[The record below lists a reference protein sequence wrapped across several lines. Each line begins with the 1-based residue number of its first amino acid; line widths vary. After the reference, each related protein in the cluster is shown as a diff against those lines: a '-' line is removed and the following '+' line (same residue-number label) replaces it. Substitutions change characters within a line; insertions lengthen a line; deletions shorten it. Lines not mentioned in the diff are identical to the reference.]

1 MSDPI
6 QHECGL
12 ALVRLKKPLAYFHEK
27 YGSAIWG
34 LNKLYQIME
43 KEHNRGQDGVGIGCC
58 KLNPGLGQ
66 PYLFRERSAK
76 RDSLNKVMEEIF
88 DQYEKLVR
96 KNELDP
102 SDPDSVKRNFDF
114 AGEVLMGHLR
124 YGTSGRFGVGGCH
137 PYARRT
143 NWPTKTLMVLG
154 NFNMTNARDLNHHL
168 ISRGQHPIY
177 DTDTQTVLEEI
188 GFHLDEA
195 HDAIYHR
202 ERDRGTDGKDIPAVI
217 ARELD
222 LFRILGKCAEI
233 WDGGYAIAGV
243 VGNGD
248 AFVLRDPTGIRPC
261 HYYENDELI
270 AFASERVPLM
280 SVFDTDTDQVHELP
294 RGCAAVM
301 KHTGEI
307 DIKPFA
313 PKRPLRPCSFERIYF
328 SRGNDPDIYQERKK
342 LGELLVPQVLRAI
355 NHDLENT
362 IVSFVPNTAE
372 IAYYGLMDGLRRY
385 RRDEVKRSIQEAVR
399 QGTLD
404 ESRLDE
410 LILRNWPR
418 GEKIAHKDVKARTF
432 ITQEKNRG
440 KMVSLSYDIT
450 YGVMKPGDN
459 LVIVDDS
466 IVRGTTL
473 RNSIIRILARTK
485 PKSITVVSTAPQIRY
500 PDCYGIDMAEFRK
513 FIAFEAVLRLVDR
526 RGLRPLVSQIYQ
538 RCKEE
543 LTKPAEEMR
552 NCAQELYGLFS
563 EEDVSD
569 EVARM
574 IVPEDIPWRGR
585 VNVIFQTIDNLH
597 RAIPVHNGD
606 WYFSG
611 NYPTPGGYKIV
622 NQSFLDAIDD
632 RPGRPYDV
640 ML

>member
-6 QHECGL
+6 HHECGL
-12 ALVRLKKPLAYFHEK
+12 ALIRLKKPLAYFHEK
-27 YGSAIWG
+27 YGSALWG

-58 KLNPGLGQ
+58 KLDPDIGQ

-88 DQYEKLVR
+88 DQYDKLVR
-96 KNELDP
+96 RKEIDP
-102 SDPDSVKRNFDF
+102 SDPVSVKRNFDF
-114 AGEVLMGHLR
+114 AGEILMGHLR
-124 YGTSGRFGVGGCH
+124 YGTSGRFGEGGCH
-137 PYARRT
+137 PYLRRT

-168 ISRGQHPIY
+168 INRGQHPVY
-177 DTDTQTVLEEI
+177 GTDTQTVLEEI

-195 HDAIYHR
+195 HDAIYRR
-202 ERDRGTDGKDIPAVI
+202 ERDRLEGKEIPAI
-217 ARELD
+217 ISKELD
-222 LFRILGKCAEI
+222 LYRILGKSADI
-233 WDGGYAIAGV
+233 WDGGYAIAGA

-248 AFVLRDPTGIRPC
+248 AFVLRDPNGIRPC

-280 SVFDTDTDQVHELP
+280 TVFDTDISQVHELP

-307 DIKPFA
+307 TIKPFT
-313 PKRPLRPCSFERIYF
+313 PKRALRPCSFERIYF
-328 SRGNDPDIYQERKK
+328 SRGNDPDIYAERKK
-342 LGELLVPQVLRAI
+342 LGDLLVPQVLQTI
-355 NHDLENT
+355 GNDLENT
-362 IVSFVPNTAE
+362 VFSFVPNTAE
-372 IAYYGLMDGLRRY
+372 IAYHGLMDGLRRF

-399 QGTLD
+399 RGDLD
-404 ESRLDE
+404 ESRLDD

-440 KMVSLSYDIT
+440 RMVSLSYDIT

-459 LVIVDDS
+459 LVIIDDS

-473 RNSIIRILARTK
+473 RNSIIRILSRTQ
-485 PKSITVVSTAPQIRY
+485 PKSITVLSTAPQIRY

-513 FIAFEAVLRLVDR
+513 FIAFEAVLNLIDKRQM
-526 RGLRPLVSQIYQ
+526 RPFVRQIYNE
-538 RCKEE
+538 CVAE
-543 LTKPAEEMR
+543 LKKPVGEMR
-552 NCAQELYGLFS
+552 NCVKAFYAPFTN
-563 EEDVSD
+563 EEVSA
-569 EVARM
+569 EIARM
-574 IVPEDIPWRGR
+574 ILPEEIPWSGP
-585 VNVIFQTIDNLH
+585 VNVIFQTVENLH

-611 NYPTPGGYKIV
+611 DYPTPGGFKIV
-622 NQSFLDAIDD
+622 NQSFLDAIDE

>member
-6 QHECGL
+6 HHECGL
-12 ALVRLKKPLAYFHEK
+12 ALIRLKKPLAYFHEK

-58 KLNPGLGQ
+58 KLDPDIGQ

-88 DQYEKLVR
+88 DQYDKLVR
-96 KNELDP
+96 RKEIDP
-102 SDPDSVKRNFDF
+102 SDPVSVKRNFDF
-114 AGEVLMGHLR
+114 AGEILMGHLR
-124 YGTSGRFGVGGCH
+124 YGTSGRFGEGGCH
-137 PYARRT
+137 PYLRRT

-168 ISRGQHPIY
+168 INRGQHPVY
-177 DTDTQTVLEEI
+177 GTDTQTVLEEI

-195 HDAIYHR
+195 HDAIYRR
-202 ERDRGTDGKDIPAVI
+202 ERDRLEGKEIPAI
-217 ARELD
+217 ISKELD
-222 LFRILGKCAEI
+222 LYRILGKSADI
-233 WDGGYAIAGV
+233 WDGGYAIAGAI
-243 VGNGD
+243 GNGD
-248 AFVLRDPTGIRPC
+248 AFVLRDPNGIRPC

-280 SVFDTDTDQVHELP
+280 TVFDTDISQVHELP

-307 DIKPFA
+307 TIKPFT
-313 PKRPLRPCSFERIYF
+313 PKRALRPCSFERIYF
-328 SRGNDPDIYQERKK
+328 SRGNDPDIYAERKK
-342 LGELLVPQVLRAI
+342 LGDLLVPQVLQTI
-355 NHDLENT
+355 GNDLENT
-362 IVSFVPNTAE
+362 VFSFVPNTAE
-372 IAYYGLMDGLRRY
+372 IAYHGLMDGLRRF

-399 QGTLD
+399 GGDLD
-404 ESRLDE
+404 ESRLDD

-440 KMVSLSYDIT
+440 RMVSLSYDIT

-459 LVIVDDS
+459 LVIIDDS

-473 RNSIIRILARTK
+473 RNSIIRILSRTQ
-485 PKSITVVSTAPQIRY
+485 PKSITVLSTAPQIRY

-513 FIAFEAVLRLVDR
+513 FIAFEAMLNLIDKRHM
-526 RGLRPLVSQIYQ
+526 RPFVRQIYNE
-538 RCKEE
+538 CVAE
-543 LTKPAEEMR
+543 LKKPVAEMR
-552 NCAQELYGLFS
+552 NCVKALYAPFTN
-563 EEDVSD
+563 EEISA
-569 EVARM
+569 EIARM
-574 IVPEDIPWRGR
+574 ILPEEIPWSGP
-585 VNVIFQTIDNLH
+585 VNVIFQTVENLH

-611 NYPTPGGYKIV
+611 DYPTPGGYKIV
-622 NQSFLDAIDD
+622 NQCFLDAIDE